1 MFLLLYISSTSKKF
15 GCQAQ
20 IPVHFSTDSS
30 TKFGL
35 DPHEVN
41 LRKSYFIDSFANS
54 LPILTNKVSNL
65 MFWGLR
71 LRSSYFLFD
80 LNHYDVINMLIISE
94 ITLKSMVL
102 LGKHI

>member
-15 GCQAQ
+15 GHHAQ
-20 IPVHFSTDSS
+20 IPIHFSTDSP

-54 LPILTNKVSNL
+54 PPILTNKVSNP
-65 MFWGLR
+65 MFWGQGLR
-71 LRSSYFLFD
+71 
-80 LNHYDVINMLIISE
+80 IS
-94 ITLKSMVL
+94 
-102 LGKHI
+102 